1 MRRPLATLLVLLGC
15 ATLGNEAPFP
25 APVQTSGAGPFRR
38 LDRYETGFP
47 GSPQGRAV
55 MIDGATTGGMFVP
68 GFLFYVQAPPK
79 SDPPERDP
87 ALAPDAVDWDQFEPR
102 RILRAPS
109 RLADLGHDP
118 GAEVLGP
125 SESWEGGGVFDPWV
139 VVDESGRARLYYAA
153 DGGVGLAEASAV
165 EGAFTRVA
173 GPLLEDARSPSV
185 VPDPAGGWLMYFE
198 SDEGIGLARSAD
210 GRSFTVETRALT
222 LTAPTPPT
230 EPADVSFHRP
240 GAVTVTTPT
249 GRVLV
254 RLYFE
259 AVRDDGS
266 RAIAFA
272 ASEDGVTFERLPGT
286 VYAEDDPGAPAPFV
300 DAEGR
305 TRLYLT
311 VDATRRGT
319 DLVTRALVMAV
330 APAWERYAP
339 VPEEDAP

>member
-1 MRRPLATLLVLLGC
+1 MRRHLTALLVLVGC

-38 LDRYETGFP
+38 LDRYETGIP

-68 GFLFYVQAPPK
+68 GFLFYVQASPQT
-79 SDPPERDP
+79 DPPDRDA
-87 ALAPDAVDWDQFEPR
+87 ALPPDAVDWDQFEPR

-109 RLADLGHDP
+109 RPTDLGHDA

-139 VVDESGRARLYYAA
+139 VVDETGRARLYYAA
-153 DGGVGLAEASAV
+153 DGGIGVAEAPTVAG
-165 EGAFTRVA
+165 EFTRVA
-173 GPLLEDARSPSV
+173 GPIVEGARSPSV
-185 VPDPAGGWLMYFE
+185 IPDPAGGWLMYFE
-198 SDEGIGLARSAD
+198 SAEGIGIARSAD
-210 GRSFTVETRALT
+210 GLAFTEETRNLALM
-222 LTAPTPPT
+222 APTPAT
-230 EPADVSFHRP
+230 EPDDVSFHRP

-259 AVRDDGS
+259 AVRADGT
-266 RAIAFA
+266 RAVAFA
-272 ASEDGVTFERLPGT
+272 ASEDGTSFERLPGA
-286 VYAEDDPGAPAPFV
+286 VYTEDDPGAPAPLV

-330 APAWERYAP
+330 APAWERYAE
-339 VPEEDAP
+339 VPEDSGP